1 MKYEIDLH
9 GFTHDEAVFAVEDV
23 LIKESMKS
31 STIDVTII
39 TGQSP
44 KLQDRIIKDV
54 LERHNFSYYIP
65 GWNTGQIIVN

>member
-54 LERHNFSYYIP
+54 LERHGFNYYIP
-65 GWNTGQIIVN
+65 GWNIGQIIVN

>member
-9 GFTHDEAVFAVEDV
+9 GFTHDEAVFAVEDI
-23 LIKESMKS
+23 LIKESIKS
-31 STIDVTII
+31 QVIDVIII

-44 KLQDRIIKDV
+44 KLQERIIEDV

>member
-31 STIDVTII
+31 SSIDVTII

-54 LERHNFSYYIP
+54 LERHGFSYYIP
-65 GWNTGQIIVN
+65 GWNIGQIIVN

>member
-1 MKYEIDLH
+1 MRYEIDLH

-31 STIDVTII
+31 KFIDVTII
-39 TGQSP
+39 TGHSP
-44 KLQDRIIKDV
+44 KLQDRIINDV
-54 LERHNFSYYIP
+54 LEKYGFSYYIP

>member
-23 LIKESMKS
+23 LIKESIKS
-31 STIDVTII
+31 KVIDVIII

-44 KLQDRIIKDV
+44 KLQERIIEDV

>member
-31 STIDVTII
+31 SMVDVTII
-39 TGQSP
+39 TGNST
-44 KLQDRIIKDV
+44 KLQERIIQDV
-54 LERHNFSYYIP
+54 LERHGFSYYIP

>member
-23 LIKESMKS
+23 LIKESIKS
-31 STIDVTII
+31 KVIDVIII

-44 KLQDRIIKDV
+44 KLQERIIKDV
-54 LERHNFSYYIP
+54 LERYGFSYYIP